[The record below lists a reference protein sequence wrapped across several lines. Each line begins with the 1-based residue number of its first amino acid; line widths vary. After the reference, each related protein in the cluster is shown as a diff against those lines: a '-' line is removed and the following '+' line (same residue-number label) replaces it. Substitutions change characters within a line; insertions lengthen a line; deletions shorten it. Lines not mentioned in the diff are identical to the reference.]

1 MAVTYTNRVIS
12 LKKTNGAHLNT
23 VKSAVIEVT
32 ASDGTNQFSKEYEI
46 DFPEIAGTDESWIPY
61 ELLTE
66 ADIIRWYEE
75 HGPQTLF
82 IKEEMK
88 TLLEKNS
95 FDETSN
101 FPWL

>member
-46 DFPEIAGTDESWIPY
+46 DFSGAIEPDSFIPY

-66 ADIIRWYEE
+66 ATVLSWYEE
-75 HGPQTLF
+75 NGPETEH
-82 IKEEMK
+82 IKKEMSQ
-88 TLLEKNS
+88 LLEKNS

>member
-46 DFPEIAGTDESWIPY
+46 DFLGAIQPDNFIPY

-66 ADIIRWYEE
+66 ATVLSWYEE
-75 HGPQTLF
+75 NGPETEF
-82 IKEEMK
+82 IKDEMEK
-88 TLLEKNS
+88 LLEKDS

>member
-12 LKKTNGAHLNT
+12 LKKNNGAHLNT

-32 ASDGTNQFSKEYEI
+32 ASNGTNQFSKEYEI
-46 DFPEIAGTDESWIPY
+46 DFLGSIEPDDFIPY

-66 ADIIRWYEE
+66 ATVLSWYEE
-75 HGPQTLF
+75 NGPETQF
-82 IKEEMK
+82 IKDEMK
-88 TLLEKNS
+88 TLLEKDS

-101 FPWL
+101 FPWV